1 MAYCERIH
9 QRRQQSDAGEK
20 RFACEAFDIR
30 ARWLLGGPLAIEG
43 AIPLGEMVWTTT
55 PPR

>member
-1 MAYCERIH
+1 MAYCEHIH